1 MLKVSLWQGKHSVA
15 NKGSGWYPIS
25 GAGAGIG
32 ALGACRQVDKSTISV
47 KSVGT
52 ETISAFTDAVGKVY
66 TSTKPVYQCI
76 RPQENL
82 SVPEGTVIVDRP
94 IPLKEDEKRPTVI
107 KPVINILGP
116 GGVNPYQKKKE
127 TGPGGEIM
135 QPVKKSGIDSL
146 LQPIAAKI
154 GISVKTLEYGLA
166 GFLVLRLLK

>member
-1 MLKVSLWQGKHSVA
+1 MLKVSLWPGKHNVA
-15 NKGSGWYPIS
+15 NNGSGWYPTS
-25 GAGAGIG
+25 GAGAEIG
-32 ALGACRQVDKSTISV
+32 ALGACKQVDKSTISV

-52 ETISAFTDAVGKVY
+52 EKISAFTDAVGKVY
-66 TSTKPVYQCI
+66 TSTRPVYQCI

-82 SVPEGTVIVDRP
+82 SVPKGTIIVDRP
-94 IPLKEDEKRPTVI
+94 IPLEPKKETPTII

-127 TGPGGEIM
+127 TGTGGEIM

-146 LQPIAAKI
+146 LQPVAAKI

-166 GFLVLRLLK
+166 GFLLLKFLK